1 MKITAPNVESIPSIM
16 PSGRGKERTIVIG
29 TSAGNLSINNDSP
42 LPCESL
48 TTNSV
53 APASRAP

>member
-1 MKITAPNVESIPSIM
+1 MKITAAKLESIPSIM
-16 PSGRGKERTIVIG
+16 PSGRGNERTIVIG
-29 TSAGNLSINNDSP
+29 MSFGKRSINSDSP

-48 TTNSV
+48 ITNSV